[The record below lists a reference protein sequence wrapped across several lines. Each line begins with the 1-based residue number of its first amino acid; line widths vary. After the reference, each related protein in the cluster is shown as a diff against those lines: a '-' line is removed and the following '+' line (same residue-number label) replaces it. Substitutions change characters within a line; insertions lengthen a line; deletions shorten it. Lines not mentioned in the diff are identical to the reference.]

1 MSISKEEL
9 KKQVT
14 QEIENNKDKLI
25 NFSKDIAENAETGY
39 RESKTAAKV
48 KEIFKSI
55 NLGFTDGHAIT
66 GVKSE
71 PIKGKSEGPTIAV
84 IGELDGLIVKDH
96 PLADPK
102 TNAVHACG
110 HNCQLGSM
118 LGVGLGL
125 INSKANKYLNGNVVL
140 FAVPAEETIE
150 NEYRINLIDEGK
162 LGFMSGKQ
170 ELIRIGSFDDIDSA
184 MLSHATTNPEDKDLS
199 IGGTSLGHVVKYVEF
214 HGRASHAAGAP
225 YAGVNALKAANIAMM
240 AMDLQRESFKDEDK
254 IRVHGILTEGGTAT
268 NSIPSIVKL
277 EWRIRGRTID
287 IVNEVNEKIDR
298 SLRAGA
304 MAMGANVRIRSI
316 AGNLPMLQNSEINDL
331 YVNNANNI
339 VGSENVKIHPDTQSG
354 GSTDMGD
361 LSQIM
366 PIIHPRSGGAIGVG
380 HGNDYFIDDYY
391 KSVINPAKS
400 MAMTVIDLLW
410 PEENRLKQI
419 ISNNVPPYSKKQY
432 IALQE
437 SRMGNEFSEYMKS

>member
-1 MSISKEEL
+1 MNISKDEL
-9 KKQVT
+9 KNRVA
-14 QEIENNKDKLI
+14 QEIDNNKDMLI

-39 RESKTAAKV
+39 RESKTSSKV

-55 NLGFTDGHAIT
+55 NLDFTDGHAIT

-71 PIKGKSEGPTIAV
+71 PIKGKSDGPTIAV

-125 INSKANKYLNGNVVL
+125 INSKANQYLNGNVVL

-170 ELIRIGSFDDIDSA
+170 ELIRIGSFDNIDSA
-184 MLSHATTNPEDKDLS
+184 MLSHATTNLEDKDLS
-199 IGGTSLGHVVKYVEF
+199 VGGTSLGHVVKYVEF

-225 YAGVNALKAANIAMM
+225 HAGVNALKAANIAMM
-240 AMDLQRESFKDEDK
+240 AMDLQRESFRDEDK

-331 YVNNANNI
+331 YANNANNI
-339 VGSENVKIHPDTQSG
+339 VGIENVKIHPDTQSG

-366 PIIHPRSGGAIGVG
+366 PIIHPRSGGAIGAG

-419 ISNNVPPYSKKQY
+419 ISNHVPPYTKKQY
-432 IALQE
+432 IDLQE
-437 SRMGNEFSEYMKS
+437 SRMGNEFQEYMKP